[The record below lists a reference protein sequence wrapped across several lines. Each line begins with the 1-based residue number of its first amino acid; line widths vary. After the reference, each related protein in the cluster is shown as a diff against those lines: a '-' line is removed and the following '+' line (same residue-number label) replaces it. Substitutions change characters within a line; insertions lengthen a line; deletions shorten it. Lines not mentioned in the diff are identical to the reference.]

1 MVEIKEIYYDIGNAL
16 KGVCDKVYARSRP
29 KAVDERV
36 GSYLVVA
43 LPYRIRNGEMD
54 PEGRYND
61 FETTAQIEVYVR
73 DRVSA
78 KNPNGADV
86 VAMSEKVGEV
96 MRRFPIATE
105 RMVARRP
112 RVTLEGDDGDGFGV
126 AVVQADVRTR

>member
-1 MVEIKEIYYDIGNAL
+1 MVDIKEIYYDIGNAL
-16 KGVCDKVYARSRP
+16 KGVCEKVYARSRP

-36 GSYLVVA
+36 GSYMVVA

-61 FETTAQIEVYVR
+61 WATTVQIEVYVR
-73 DRVSA
+73 DRVSS

-96 MRRFPIATE
+96 MRRFPIVTE
-105 RMVARRP
+105 RIVARRP